1 MTAQPTEFQQQ
12 LANIRA
18 RIEELR
24 QRMARTEDITVEQQ
38 LKPSTNTAAN
48 TTVNPTVEPTVENSS
63 ADSLRAALRRRSS

>member
-24 QRMARTEDITVEQQ
+24 QRMGFTEDNTVKPATESI
-38 LKPSTNTAAN
+38 LKTS
-48 TTVNPTVEPTVENSS
+48 VEPTVTTTVENHS
-63 ADSLRAALRRRSS
+63 ADSLRAALRKRSS

>member
-24 QRMARTEDITVEQQ
+24 QRMGFTEDNTVKPATESI
-38 LKPSTNTAAN
+38 LKTSVEPTVT
-48 TTVNPTVEPTVENSS
+48 TTVNPTVENHS
-63 ADSLRAALRRRSS
+63 ADHLRAALRKRSS

>member
-24 QRMARTEDITVEQQ
+24 QRMARTEDTTVEQQ

-48 TTVNPTVEPTVENSS
+48 TTAEPTVENSS
-63 ADSLRAALRRRSS
+63 ADHLRAALRKRSS

>member
-24 QRMARTEDITVEQQ
+24 QRMGYTEDTTVKPATESI
-38 LKPSTNTAAN
+38 LKTSVEPTAN
-48 TTVNPTVEPTVENSS
+48 TTVENHS
-63 ADSLRAALRRRSS
+63 ADHLRAALRKRSS

>member
-24 QRMARTEDITVEQQ
+24 QRMGFTEDNTVKPATESI
-38 LKPSTNTAAN
+38 LKTS
-48 TTVNPTVEPTVENSS
+48 VEPTVTTTVENHS
-63 ADSLRAALRRRSS
+63 ADHLRAALRKRSS